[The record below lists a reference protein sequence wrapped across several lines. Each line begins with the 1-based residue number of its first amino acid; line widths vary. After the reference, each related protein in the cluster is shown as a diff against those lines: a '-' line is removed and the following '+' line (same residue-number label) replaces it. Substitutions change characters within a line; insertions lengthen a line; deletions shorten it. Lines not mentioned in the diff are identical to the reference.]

1 MRTMQVIRSVHE
13 MQSLAMQLRTQGK
26 LIGFVPTMG
35 CLHEGHLSLV
45 DAAKEKA
52 DVVVV
57 SIFVNPTQF
66 GPNEDFEKYP
76 RDEAVDVEKCAE
88 RGADIVFVP
97 DAKEFYSANF
107 STVVSEEL
115 CSRGLCGDFRPGH
128 FRGVATVVLMLFN
141 VVRPDLAVFGRKDAQ
156 QVAVIRKMVGD
167 LFVPVAIVEAP
178 IAREEDGLAMSSRN
192 RYLTAEQRKLAP
204 RLYTVLQT
212 AAATVASGER
222 RAKAVQEQVSAA
234 LSEGDAFR
242 VQYVGVV
249 DAETMQPVEEISP
262 GRTLLAVAAFLGAT
276 RLIDNVQL

>member
-1 MRTMQVIRSVHE
+1 
-13 MQSLAMQLRTQGK
+13 MQLRTQGK

-35 CLHEGHLSLV
+35 SLHEGHLRLV
-45 DAAKEKA
+45 DVAKEKA

-76 RDEAVDVEKCAE
+76 REETADVEKCE
-88 RGADIVFVP
+88 QRGVDIVFAP
-97 DAKEFYSANF
+97 DAGEFYATNF
-107 STVVSEEL
+107 STFVNEEL

-141 VVRPDLAVFGRKDAQ
+141 VVRPDLAVFGKKDAQ
-156 QVAVIRKMVGD
+156 QVAVLRKMVGD
-167 LFVPVAIVEAP
+167 LFVPVTVVEAP

-192 RYLTAEQRKLAP
+192 RYLSAEQRKLAP
-204 RLYTVLQT
+204 RLHATLQ
-212 AAATVASGER
+212 AAVESVRAGER
-222 RAKAVQEQVSAA
+222 RAKAVQEQVAAA
-234 LSEGDAFR
+234 LGEGEAFR

-249 DAETMQPVEEISP
+249 DAETMQPVEEIAP

-276 RLIDNVQL
+276 RLIDNVDL

>member
-1 MRTMQVIRSVHE
+1 MQVIRSVHE

-35 CLHEGHLSLV
+35 SLHEGHLRLV
-45 DAAKEKA
+45 DVAKEKA

-76 RDEAVDVEKCAE
+76 REETADVEKCE
-88 RGADIVFVP
+88 QRGVDIVFAP
-97 DAKEFYSANF
+97 DAGEFYATNF
-107 STVVSEEL
+107 STFVNEEL

-141 VVRPDLAVFGRKDAQ
+141 VVRPDLAVFGKKDAQ
-156 QVAVIRKMVGD
+156 QVAVLRKMVGD
-167 LFVPVAIVEAP
+167 LFVPVTVVEAP

-192 RYLTAEQRKLAP
+192 RYLSAEQRKLAP
-204 RLYTVLQT
+204 RLHATLQ
-212 AAATVASGER
+212 AAVESVRAGER
-222 RAKAVQEQVSAA
+222 RAKAVQEQVAA
-234 LSEGDAFR
+234 TLGEGEAFR

-249 DAETMQPVEEISP
+249 DAETMQPVEEIAP
-262 GRTLLAVAAFLGAT
+262 GRTLLAVAAFLGAA
-276 RLIDNVQL
+276 RLIDNVDL